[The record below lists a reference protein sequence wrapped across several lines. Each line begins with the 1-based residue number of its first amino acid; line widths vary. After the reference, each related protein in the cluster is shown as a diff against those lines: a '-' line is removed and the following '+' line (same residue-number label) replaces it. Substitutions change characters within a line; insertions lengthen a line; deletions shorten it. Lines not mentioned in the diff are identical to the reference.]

1 VTRLDDRL
9 AALGNMSPDEVRAEW
24 ERAREGT
31 APKLPVGLLRLL
43 VAHGLQEKRWGSVP
57 AVILRELQRAAAG
70 AETSPPPPAA
80 AVLRP
85 GTRLVREWQGRQ
97 VDVLVTEDGFVWEER
112 SYPSLSA
119 IARAVTGAHWSGPR
133 FFGIVGRG

>member
-1 VTRLDDRL
+1 VTRLADRL
-9 AALGNMSPDEVRAEW
+9 TALGNLSPDEVRAEW
-24 ERAREGT
+24 ERVREGT
-31 APKLPVGLLRLL
+31 VPKLPVGMLRLL
-43 VAHGLQEKRWGSVP
+43 VAHSLQEKRWGSVP
-57 AVILRELQRAAAG
+57 AVIMRELQRAAAG
-70 AETSPPPPAA
+70 TETSPPPPAA

-97 VDVLVTEDGFVWEER
+97 VDVLVTEDSFVWEER

-133 FFGIVGRG
+133 FFGLVRRG

>member
-1 VTRLDDRL
+1 
-9 AALGNMSPDEVRAEW
+9 M
-24 ERAREGT
+24 
-31 APKLPVGLLRLL
+31 LRLL
-43 VAHGLQEKRWGSVP
+43 VTHSLQEKRWGSVP
-57 AVILRELQRAAAG
+57 AVIMRELQRAAAG

-119 IARAVTGAHWSGPR
+119 IARAATGRIGPVLASSELSVVADR
-133 FFGIVGRG
+133 RYRCAVYTRKSTEDGLDQEFNSLDAQSIIC